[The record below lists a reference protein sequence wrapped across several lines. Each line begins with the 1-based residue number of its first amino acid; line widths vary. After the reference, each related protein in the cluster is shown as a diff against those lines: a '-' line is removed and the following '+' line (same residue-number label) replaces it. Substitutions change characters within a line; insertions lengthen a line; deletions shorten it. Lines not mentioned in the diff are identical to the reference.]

1 MAADDV
7 EALQTF
13 SCGGLPASSKMV
25 VGHSTV
31 KSQKIL
37 LILLSE
43 LIIRQLHTKI
53 LLKILLKSCSILLN
67 LASIFNVDAR

>member
-53 LLKILLKSCSILLN
+53 LLKSCSILLN
-67 LASIFNVDAR
+67 LASMFNVDAR